1 MSSARSN
8 RTKSSMPSCFRRIA
22 MPRPEKPVPTIATR
36 KCRAAG
42 PSSARSAMGG
52 ACSSVL
58 TSPMYANVSHSKRAV
73 AHATLGPGL
82 RSGAMAEPTPQPR
95 VAVVCGGPA
104 AEREVSLTSGRE
116 VASALRSS
124 FDEVTVHEPDLHLAE
139 ELLRGQIDVVFPAL
153 HGPLGED
160 GSIQGMLEVAGV
172 PYVGSGVAGSAC
184 AMYKVIA
191 KRLFRDARLP
201 LAREVV
207 VERVERAQAEGA
219 AARVRE
225 ELPGRVAV
233 KPATQGSALGVAFVD
248 SDGDLAAALDA
259 AFRFDD
265 KVLVEE
271 FMSGSEIT
279 VGILESP
286 EPWPFPV
293 IDIRTPDDSWYDFEH
308 RYAAGLSEHVIPAPL
323 PPDIYAS
330 IQELAVRAHVTLG
343 CRDLSRVDFVVE
355 PSGRIALLEVNT
367 LPGMTPTSLYPDGA
381 RAAGISFERLVEQLV
396 RRALSRGHGVPAQAD
411 SPASPSS
418 IETTGA

>member
-116 VASALRSS
+116 VANALRSS

-160 GSIQGMLEVAGV
+160 GSIQGLLEVAGV
-172 PYVGSGVAGSAC
+172 PYVGSGVAGSAG
-184 AMYKVIA
+184 AMDKALA
-191 KRLFRDARLP
+191 KRLFRDEGLP

-207 VERVERAQAEGA
+207 VERAQAAGA
-219 AARVRE
+219 GARVSE
-225 ELPGRVAV
+225 VLPGRVVV
-233 KPATQGSALGVAFVD
+233 KPATQGSALGVAFAET
-248 SDGDLAAALDA
+248 SDEVAAAIEA
-259 AFRFDD
+259 AFRFDE

-271 FMSGSEIT
+271 FVSGSEIT

-286 EPWPFPV
+286 EPWAFPV
-293 IDIRTPDDSWYDFEH
+293 IDIRTPGDSWYDFEH
-308 RYAAGLSEHVIPAPL
+308 RYEVGLSEHVIPAPL

-330 IQELAVRAHVTLG
+330 VQDLAGRAHVTLG
-343 CRDLSRVDFVVE
+343 CRALSRVAFVVE
-355 PSGRIALLEVNT
+355 PGGRIVLLEVNT

-381 RAAGISFERLVEQLV
+381 QAAGISFAELVERLV
-396 RRALSRGHGVPAQAD
+396 RRALGRAQAPAA
-411 SPASPSS
+411 SAASPSS
-418 IETTGA
+418 IDTTGS

>member
-1 MSSARSN
+1 
-8 RTKSSMPSCFRRIA
+8 
-22 MPRPEKPVPTIATR
+22 
-36 KCRAAG
+36 
-42 PSSARSAMGG
+42 
-52 ACSSVL
+52 
-58 TSPMYANVSHSKRAV
+58 
-73 AHATLGPGL
+73 
-82 RSGAMAEPTPQPR
+82 

-116 VASALRSS
+116 VANALRAS
-124 FDEVTVHEPDLHLAE
+124 FDDVTVHEPDLHLAE

-160 GSIQGMLEVAGV
+160 GSIQGMFEVAGV

-184 AMYKVIA
+184 AMDKVIA
-191 KRLFRDARLP
+191 KRLFRDAGLP

-207 VERVERAQAEGA
+207 VERGQADGA
-219 AARVRE
+219 AARVRD

-233 KPATQGSALGVAFVD
+233 KPATQGSALGVAFAE
-248 SDGDLAAALDA
+248 SDGDVAAALDA
-259 AFRFDD
+259 AFRFDE

-271 FMSGSEIT
+271 FVSGSEIT

-286 EPWPFPV
+286 DPWAFPV
-293 IDIRTPDDSWYDFEH
+293 IDIRTPGDSWYDFEH

-323 PPDIYAS
+323 PPDVYAS
-330 IQELAVRAHVTLG
+330 VQELSVRAHVTLG

-381 RAAGISFERLVEQLV
+381 RAAGISFEQLVEQLV
-396 RRALSRGHGVPAQAD
+396 RRALSRGPGPGAARTAPPAAA
-411 SPASPSS
+411 PPPR
-418 IETTGA
+418 